1 MSLNISIKNFYHIT
15 CFVLLY
21 FSIFS
26 HPRSIIELIKN
37 PVSISVIPYIVLTTQ
52 FLLFL
57 KERTN
62 NSLNLNLKS
71 NCKLFLI
78 ITLFFCQL
86 LGLLN
91 AYLNN
96 KFIFNYNNLE
106 AVYYLTSA
114 SAYLLLLFNNRE
126 NYHFLHK
133 ANIIQIIILLLIL
146 LTFILITKQ
155 IAYGVALAKVK
166 IELLN
171 FEKLYIANSN
181 GLGRISLILTLF
193 FLIISISKSRLNYY
207 IFIIATFFGGI
218 TFVYEGK
225 FNALMLIA
233 LIIYIIVSSN
243 YKNKI
248 YLFIFFI
255 FFSLS
260 IYLINYNYQKNFIA
274 EQLTKDKKRD
284 QINFENYSSRIINI
298 QNNNDIQI
306 INLIRAHPNYKNFQY
321 LIENEFTKKINNYST
336 GRLNK
341 FIFFF
346 LYNQNFILGT
356 GPMSD
361 RIIANINDYKVNND
375 SASAITYTYLTSG
388 ILGLILFFYLYYN
401 LIKVFCD
408 VKIEKV
414 QLSKI
419 YIKSLILLILMRS
432 LIENSFTVWGIDY
445 CVLLLSIVTIEY
457 YGKKVNKN
465 NS

>member
-1 MSLNISIKNFYHIT
+1 MTLNISLKNFYHIT

-26 HPRSIIELIKN
+26 HPISIIELTKN
-37 PVSISVIPYIVLTTQ
+37 PVSISAIPYIVFTTQ

-57 KERTN
+57 KECSS
-62 NSLNLNLKS
+62 NSTNLNLK
-71 NCKLFLI
+71 NNYKLFLI
-78 ITLFFCQL
+78 ISLLFFQL

-96 KFIFNYNNLE
+96 KFIFNYINLE
-106 AVYYLTSA
+106 AVYYLISA

-126 NYHFLHK
+126 NYNFLHK
-133 ANIIQIIILLLIL
+133 ANITQIIILLIIL
-146 LTFILITKQ
+146 LTFVLNAKQ
-155 IAYGVALAKVK
+155 IVYGTVLAKIK

-171 FEKLYIANSN
+171 FEKIYIANSN
-181 GLGRISLILTLF
+181 GLGRISLILALF
-193 FLIISISKSRLNYY
+193 FLIISISKRKLNYF
-207 IFIIATFFGGI
+207 IFVIATFFGGI
-218 TFVYEGK
+218 SLAYEGK
-225 FNALMLIA
+225 FNTLILII

-260 IYLINYNYQKNFIA
+260 IYLINYNYQRNTM
-274 EQLTKDKKRD
+274 EQMRELMY
-284 QINFENYSSRIINI
+284 FESNSNRIINI
-298 QNNNDIQI
+298 QNINDIEI
-306 INLIRAHPNYKNFQY
+306 INLTKAHPNYKYFQY

-346 LYNQNFILGT
+346 LYNQNYILGT

-361 RIIANINDYKVNND
+361 RAIANINDYKVNND

-388 ILGLILFFYLYYN
+388 IFGLILLFYFYNN
-401 LIKVFCD
+401 LIKIFFN

-414 QLSKI
+414 QLSKV
-419 YIKSLILLILMRS
+419 YIKSLILLIFMRS
-432 LIENSFTVWGIDY
+432 IIENSFTVWGIDY

>member
-1 MSLNISIKNFYHIT
+1 M
-15 CFVLLY
+15 LLY
-21 FSIFS
+21 LSIFS
-26 HPRSIIELIKN
+26 HPISIIELTKN
-37 PVSISVIPYIVLTTQ
+37 PVSISAIPYVVFTTQ
-52 FLLFL
+52 LLLFL
-57 KERTN
+57 KECSS
-62 NSLNLNLKS
+62 NSKNLNLKS
-71 NCKLFLI
+71 NYKLFLI
-78 ITLFFCQL
+78 ISLLFFQL
-86 LGLLN
+86 LGLVN

-96 KFIFNYNNLE
+96 KFIFNYINLE
-106 AVYYLTSA
+106 AVYYLICA
-114 SAYLLLLFNNRE
+114 SAYLILLFNNRE
-126 NYHFLHK
+126 NYNFLHK
-133 ANIIQIIILLLIL
+133 ANIIQIIILLTIL
-146 LTFILITKQ
+146 LTFALNAKQ
-155 IAYGVALAKVK
+155 IVYGAVLAKIK

-171 FEKLYIANSN
+171 FEKIYIANSN

-193 FLIISISKSRLNYY
+193 FFIISISKRKLNYF
-207 IFIIATFFGGI
+207 IFTIATFFGGI
-218 TFVYEGK
+218 SLAYEGK
-225 FNALMLIA
+225 FNTLMLII

-260 IYLINYNYQKNFIA
+260 IYLINYNYQKNFILKDQKR
-274 EQLTKDKKRD
+274 EQITIRE
-284 QINFENYSSRIINI
+284 QIKNFESNSNRIINI
-298 QNNNDIQI
+298 QNNNDMLIMD
-306 INLIRAHPNYKNFQY
+306 LIRAHPNYNDFQY
-321 LIENEFTKKINNYST
+321 LIENEFTKKINNYLT

-361 RIIANINDYKVNND
+361 RAIANINDYKINND

-388 ILGLILFFYLYYN
+388 ILGLILLFYFYNN
-401 LIKVFCD
+401 LIKIFFN

-414 QLSKI
+414 QFSKV
-419 YIKSLILLILMRS
+419 YIKSLILLIFMRS

-457 YGKKVNKN
+457 YGKKINKN

>member
-1 MSLNISIKNFYHIT
+1 MTLNVSLKNFYHAA

-26 HPRSIIELIKN
+26 HPISIIELTKN
-37 PVSISVIPYIVLTTQ
+37 PASISAIPYIVFTTQ
-52 FLLFL
+52 FLLFF
-57 KERTN
+57 KEYSS
-62 NSLNLNLKS
+62 NSTNLNLKR
-71 NCKLFLI
+71 NYKIFLI
-78 ITLFFCQL
+78 ITLFFFQL

-96 KFIFNYNNLE
+96 KLIFNYTNLE
-106 AVYYLTSA
+106 AVYYLVSA

-126 NYHFLHK
+126 NYNFLHK

-146 LTFILITKQ
+146 LIFILNTKQ
-155 IAYGVALAKVK
+155 IGYGAGLAKIK

-171 FEKLYIANSN
+171 FEKIYIANSN
-181 GLGRISLILTLF
+181 GLGRISLILALF
-193 FLIISISKSRLNYY
+193 FLTISISKIKLNYF
-207 IFIIATFFGGI
+207 IFTIATFFGGI
-218 TFVYEGK
+218 SLAYEGK
-225 FNALMLIA
+225 FNTLILII

-260 IYLINYNYQKNFIA
+260 IYLINYNYQRNTI
-274 EQLTKDKKRD
+274 EQMRELMY
-284 QINFENYSSRIINI
+284 FESNSNRIINI
-298 QNNNDIQI
+298 QNNNDIEI
-306 INLIRAHPNYKNFQY
+306 INLTKAHPNYKYFQY

-361 RIIANINDYKVNND
+361 RAIANINDYKVNND

-388 ILGLILFFYLYYN
+388 IFGLILLFYFYNN
-401 LIKVFCD
+401 LIKIFFN

-414 QLSKI
+414 QLSKV
-419 YIKSLILLILMRS
+419 YIKSLILLIFMRS
-432 LIENSFTVWGIDY
+432 IIENSFTVWGIDY

>member
-1 MSLNISIKNFYHIT
+1 
-15 CFVLLY
+15 VLLY

-26 HPRSIIELIKN
+26 HPISIIELTKN
-37 PVSISVIPYIVLTTQ
+37 PVSISAIPYIVFTTQ

-57 KERTN
+57 KECSS
-62 NSLNLNLKS
+62 NSTNLNLK
-71 NCKLFLI
+71 NNYKLFLI
-78 ITLFFCQL
+78 ISLLFFQL

-96 KFIFNYNNLE
+96 KFIFNYINLE
-106 AVYYLTSA
+106 AVYYLISA

-126 NYHFLHK
+126 NYNFLHK
-133 ANIIQIIILLLIL
+133 ANITQIIILLIIL
-146 LTFILITKQ
+146 LTFVLNAKQ
-155 IAYGVALAKVK
+155 IVYGTALAKIK

-171 FEKLYIANSN
+171 FEKIYIANSN
-181 GLGRISLILTLF
+181 GLGRISLILALF
-193 FLIISISKSRLNYY
+193 FLIISISKRKLNYF
-207 IFIIATFFGGI
+207 IFVIATFFGGI
-218 TFVYEGK
+218 SLAYEGK
-225 FNALMLIA
+225 FNTLILII

-260 IYLINYNYQKNFIA
+260 IYLINYNYQRNTM
-274 EQLTKDKKRD
+274 EQMRELMY
-284 QINFENYSSRIINI
+284 FESNSNRIINI
-298 QNNNDIQI
+298 QNINDIEI
-306 INLIRAHPNYKNFQY
+306 INLTKAHPNYKYFQY

-346 LYNQNFILGT
+346 LYNQNYILGT

-361 RIIANINDYKVNND
+361 RAIANINDYKVNND

-388 ILGLILFFYLYYN
+388 IFGLILLFYFYNN
-401 LIKVFCD
+401 LIKIFFN

-414 QLSKI
+414 QLSKV
-419 YIKSLILLILMRS
+419 YIKSLILLIFMRS
-432 LIENSFTVWGIDY
+432 IIENSFTVWGIDY